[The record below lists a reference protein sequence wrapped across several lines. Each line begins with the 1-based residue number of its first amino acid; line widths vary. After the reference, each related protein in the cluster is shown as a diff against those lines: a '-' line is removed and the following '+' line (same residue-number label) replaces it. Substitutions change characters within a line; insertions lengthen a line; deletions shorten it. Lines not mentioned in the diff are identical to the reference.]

1 MTRVRDVRTM
11 ADRGMW
17 TGYAAAVWALAFTAL
32 SVYWAAGGTVGEGTI
47 GTAVEG
53 PAVAR
58 EPGFVLLL
66 WITAVLKFLAVLLAL
81 TLIGRL
87 FGRAPRWM
95 RLTAGWVAAVLLL
108 GYGLANLVQHLLMW
122 TGAVSVPDGL
132 GSAALPWHLLLWDPI
147 WIIGGALFT
156 ATAIYASSRS
166 RRPFGN
172 DG

>member
-1 MTRVRDVRTM
+1 MTQVCEVRTEP
-11 ADRGMW
+11 DRGMW

-32 SVYWAAGGTVGEGTI
+32 SVYWACGGTVGEGTI
-47 GTAVEG
+47 GAAIEG
-53 PAVAR
+53 SAVAR
-58 EPGFVLLL
+58 EPDFVLLL
-66 WITAVLKFLAVLLAL
+66 WVTAVLKFMAVLLAL

-87 FGRAPRWM
+87 FRWVPRWM

-122 TGAVSVPDGL
+122 TGAVAVPDGL

-147 WIIGGALFT
+147 WIVGGILFT
-156 ATAIYASSRS
+156 ATAIYASSKP
-166 RRPFGN
+166 RRPFGS